1 MRSEVGIDHLT
12 EDGGQLVVDT
22 ALELGRQVLPEL
34 VEVVGHGSSHASVRL
49 RRSATAAGVSL
60 VGILGRGAAR
70 VVAASGRRKV
80 MYSR

>member
-1 MRSEVGIDHLT
+1 MSSEVGIDHLT
-12 EDGGQLVVDT
+12 EDGGQVVVDVL
-22 ALELGRQVLPEL
+22 AEVAGEVLPEL
-34 VEVVGHGSSHASVRL
+34 VGSIGHGSSQASVKAS
-49 RRSATAAGVSL
+49 RSVTAAWVSL